1 MKTTKI
7 LASAFIFFALSVNS
21 FAMDTSDNLSNTIKK
36 NANDIASILIKSGR
50 NNNLRTTQDNLA
62 LQFTANQS
70 NNVLFTAI
78 MPKGRNLEVIDSNKE
93 NSPSFATSAK
103 SGRNNKMLNELISMN

>member
-7 LASAFIFFALSVNS
+7 LASAFIIIALSVNS
-21 FAMDTSDNLSNTIKK
+21 FATDTSDNLSNTIKK

-70 NNVLFTAI
+70 NDVLFTAI

-93 NSPSFATSAK
+93 NSSSYAK